1 MRSNYTVFLNV
12 VEIRFDVQYQSHIFI
27 EHVSTYCY
35 LNINH
40 QPENDAIKLS
50 KQIKFIAVDI
60 KNYFILMKDVDVVL
74 SCKSDSRSITLE
86 IERRPDDES

>member
-1 MRSNYTVFLNV
+1 MRPNGTVFLNV

-60 KNYFILMKDVDVVL
+60 KNYFMKDVDVVL